1 MRTFD
6 FAGPGFFHFPI
17 PIPSSNHRAS
27 CLALSHLLTFFP
39 MWFPFPFLV
48 RIRCFDT
55 LTLFLAI
62 GLPICRPPPLHFYF
76 LFCVSSTFT
85 HLARSLTFN
94 GVCCVEI
101 GIIQSAAKPDTE
113 YALFGGGVRGKYLSL
128 TPGKEIKQTW
138 ALQSPTWPDGAFYP
152 HFLMT
157 SRDRRHSNRCL
168 PFAAFSIPGIIR
180 PLLYPPSF
188 IHILH
193 SSMPSLLRIR
203 ARTKSLSL
211 VSPSPRMNRSRSDD
225 DDQLRSVDGFDES
238 HVLARWGSDRDG
250 R

>member
-1 MRTFD
+1 MRPFD
-6 FAGPGFFHFPI
+6 FAGPGFFHFPF
-17 PIPSSNHRAS
+17 PHSSSNHRAF

-39 MWFPFPFLV
+39 IWFPFPFLF
-48 RIRCFDT
+48 RIRYFDT

-85 HLARSLTFN
+85 HLARSLTLN

-157 SRDRRHSNRCL
+157 SRNRPPL
-168 PFAAFSIPGIIR
+168 PTAFLSLLSRFPELYVFFFT
-180 PLLYPPSF
+180 PLRSYTSF
-188 IHILH
+188 IHSCHLQCV
-193 SSMPSLLRIR
+193 SGPALNLYLL
-203 ARTKSLSL
+203 
-211 VSPSPRMNRSRSDD
+211 
-225 DDQLRSVDGFDES
+225 FS
-238 HVLARWGSDRDG
+238 HRGE
-250 R
+250 